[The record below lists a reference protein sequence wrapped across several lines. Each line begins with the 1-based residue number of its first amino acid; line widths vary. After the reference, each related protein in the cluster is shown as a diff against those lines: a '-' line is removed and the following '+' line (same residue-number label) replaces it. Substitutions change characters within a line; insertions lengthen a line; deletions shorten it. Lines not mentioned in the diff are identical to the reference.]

1 MGKLLDQWDTI
12 LDKTAIKGKPHVD
25 KLRLHDL
32 RHTCATNLARAGK
45 DIKLIAQ
52 YLGHAD
58 VKTTARYIHYQ
69 DEDLRAAAR
78 TLSMNPMACLA
89 SLFGAYLVSWSE
101 FRATLCGSSPQ
112 RKKGNAN

>member
-1 MGKLLDQWDTI
+1 MDIPINSILQTPTGRMISATMGKLLDQWDTI

-69 DEDLRAAAR
+69 DEDLRAAAE
-78 TLSMNPMACLA
+78 TLGRNPIN
-89 SLFGAYLVSWSE
+89 
-101 FRATLCGSSPQ
+101 SPI
-112 RKKGNAN
+112 RPKVVAVTP

>member
-69 DEDLRAAAR
+69 DEDLRAAAE
-78 TLSMNPMACLA
+78 TLGRNPIN
-89 SLFGAYLVSWSE
+89 
-101 FRATLCGSSPQ
+101 SPI
-112 RKKGNAN
+112 RPKVVAVTP

>member
-1 MGKLLDQWDTI
+1 LHLSVCQSENKPPIYERAERPGYDSGQSRH
-12 LDKTAIKGKPHVD
+12 KGKPYID

-69 DEDLRAAAR
+69 DEDLQEAAEI
-78 TLSMNPMACLA
+78 L
-89 SLFGAYLVSWSE
+89 GQ
-101 FRATLCGSSPQ
+101 SPINSPI
-112 RKKGNAN
+112 RPKVVAAKP

>member
-1 MGKLLDQWDTI
+1 MDIPINLIMRPPIGRMISATIGKLLNQWDTI
-12 LDKTAIKGKPHVD
+12 LEKTGVKGKPHVD

-69 DEDLRAAAR
+69 DEDLKAAAE
-78 TLSMNPMACLA
+78 TLGRSPINTPIRPRVLA
-89 SLFGAYLVSWSE
+89 VK
-101 FRATLCGSSPQ
+101 P
-112 RKKGNAN
+112 